1 VRSSTRHTTDVPV
14 ALRHTCKFLARD
26 PPKWSGYRDPV
37 AFSGFPPAA
46 LAFYERLE
54 ADNTKVFWE
63 ANKATYRAEVRDT
76 MQALCDELAEQG
88 PFHLF
93 RPHNDLRFSK
103 NKPPYKTHQ
112 GAYGEREGGAGFYVQ
127 LSKDGLMVAAGYYAM
142 MRDQLERFR
151 DAVAA
156 EHTGAELERLV
167 AALPRQHRIGAI
179 DELKTAPKGY
189 PKDHPRIAFLRRK
202 GLMTM
207 VEFGTPAWLRTARV
221 TAKVRDVWNA
231 AEPMNA
237 WLDAH
242 VGPST
247 LEPDGRFGR

>member
-1 VRSSTRHTTDVPV
+1 MGFR
-14 ALRHTCKFLARD
+14 
-26 PPKWSGYRDPV
+26 
-37 AFSGFPPAA
+37 GFPHEAIE
-46 LAFYERLE
+46 FYEQLE
-54 ADNTKVFWE
+54 ADNSKPFWD
-63 ANKATYRAEVRDT
+63 ANRGRYKTVVKGSME
-76 MQALCDELAEQG
+76 ALCDELADHG

-112 GAYGEREGGAGFYVQ
+112 GAYGESEGGAGFYVQ

-151 DAVAA
+151 EAVDR
-156 EHTGAELERLV
+156 EQTGAEIERIV
-167 AALPRQHRIGAI
+167 AALPKAYRIGAI

-189 PKDHPRIAFLRRK
+189 PKDHPRIALLRRK
-202 GLMTM
+202 GLMAS
-207 VEFGTPAWLRTARV
+207 VEFGAPKWLHGKQV
-221 TAKVRDVWNA
+221 VAKVREMWRT

-247 LEPDGRFGR
+247 MEPEGFFGRG

>member
-1 VRSSTRHTTDVPV
+1 M
-14 ALRHTCKFLARD
+14 
-26 PPKWSGYRDPV
+26 
-37 AFSGFPPAA
+37 AFTGIPAEA
-46 LAFYERLE
+46 IDFYERLE
-54 ADNTKVFWE
+54 ADNSKAFWE
-63 ANKATYRAEVRDT
+63 ANKGTFKTVVRAPME
-76 MQALCDELAEQG
+76 ALCEELADHG

-103 NKPPYKTHQ
+103 SKPPYKTHQ
-112 GAYGEREGGAGFYVQ
+112 GAYGESEGGAGFYVQ

-151 DAVAA
+151 EAVAA
-156 EHTGAELERLV
+156 EHTGAEIAAIV
-167 AALPRQHRIGAI
+167 AALPKQYRVGAI

-189 PKDHPRIAFLRRK
+189 PKDHPRIELLRRK

-207 VEFGTPAWLRTARV
+207 VELGAPKWIHTRQVVGRI
-221 TAKVRDVWNA
+221 RDVWRT

-247 LEPDGRFGR
+247 MEPDGFFG